1 MSNLTSSEK
10 VDLVKQLIKHKRD
23 TDDFRKKF
31 DELFG
36 VQNGFPGSSEG
47 HYQVFE
53 RIFHDYI
60 LLVANEIGET
70 AEGIEWFVWDN
81 DCGENV
87 LHAWVGGRE
96 PENVGI
102 RTAEDYVSFL
112 VMQDAESS
120 KSEDGAEILSK

>member
-1 MSNLTSSEK
+1 MSNLTSLEK
-10 VDLVKQLIKHKRD
+10 VELVKQLIKHKRD

-60 LLVANEIGET
+60 LLVAKQIGET
-70 AEGIEWFVWDN
+70 DEGIKWFVWEN
-81 DCGENV
+81 DCGE
-87 LHAWVGGRE
+87 AETPCSVGDSE
-96 PENVGI
+96 AI
-102 RTAEDYVSFL
+102 KICTAEDYIAFL
-112 VMQDAESS
+112 LMCASENS
-120 KSEDGAEILSK
+120 KSDDGAEILSK